1 MANITKRAVDAL
13 KPNAKDVFLWDDRIP
28 GFGVRCR
35 PSGVKIYF
43 LKYRTRSGRQR
54 WLTLGRH
61 GELTPDQ
68 ARNKADR
75 ERRAARD
82 GADPSGVLQQKRK
95 EDTISELAD
104 RYLREHVD
112 AHNKPSTAKEIR
124 RLVEQVVK
132 PGLGRFKIT
141 ELTRPDIKAWH
152 QGMNGTATMA
162 NRALAA
168 CSKMLALACEDWGLR
183 TDNPCLGL
191 KRFPEHKRERFFTD
205 DELTRV
211 GKVLAAMERDK
222 SEAPGFVLLVKLLA
236 TTGMRL
242 GEALNLRWTDVD
254 LMARSI
260 RLADA
265 KAGGER
271 ST

>member
-1 MANITKRAVDAL
+1 MPRETVPILPACCN
-13 KPNAKDVFLWDDRIP
+13 
-28 GFGVRCR
+28 
-35 PSGVKIYF
+35 
-43 LKYRTRSGRQR
+43 RS
-54 WLTLGRH
+54 
-61 GELTPDQ
+61 E
-68 ARNKADR
+68 
-75 ERRAARD
+75 
-82 GADPSGVLQQKRK
+82 

-191 KRFPEHKRERFFTD
+191 SASPSTSASGSITD

-211 GKVLAAMERDK
+211 GKVLAAMERT
-222 SEAPGFVLLVKLLA
+222 SRRHPASFC
-236 TTGMRL
+236 
-242 GEALNLRWTDVD
+242 W
-254 LMARSI
+254 
-260 RLADA
+260 
-265 KAGGER
+265 
-271 ST
+271 